1 MKTRRLGKMLKKMLV
16 IALGATLTLGAS
28 LAAGCQSGFNAEK
41 NITVVA
47 RDNNSGTR
55 EAFDTVVTADG
66 VNYLMMKEN
75 GQKVFYTTDKANF
88 YEKTGVAR
96 AAVSSDPQ
104 AIGYISLGSV
114 DDSIKVVKVNGVAP
128 SKETVLDGTYKIQR
142 PFVIMTNKSVTLT
155 KRTADFVKYLHS
167 SSVEADCE
175 AAGVIF
181 LKDPAKRANEG
192 EPAIEVGEAFVKD
205 DSLTDMTKIVVRGS
219 TSMEEVITKAAKS
232 YADIYGADP
241 SALFDVQLQGSSVG
255 RKAVEGDTTGNV
267 IGLSSAAVKNDKLNS
282 FNVCLDA
289 VAVIVN
295 KQNELINDLTLAD
308 LYKIYTGAITKFSGL
323 SK

>member
-1 MKTRRLGKMLKKMLV
+1 MKTSLSKLLKKALV

-28 LAAGCQSGFNAEK
+28 LSAGCQSGFNPDK

-66 VNYLMMKEN
+66 KNFLMMKEN
-75 GQKVFYTTDKANF
+75 GQKVFYTTDKANL

-96 AAVSSDPQ
+96 AAVSSDSQ

-114 DDSIKVVKVNGVAP
+114 DDSIKVVKVNGVTP
-128 SKETVLDGTYKIQR
+128 SKQTVLDGTYKIQR
-142 PFVIMTNKSVTLT
+142 PFVIMTNKAVTLT
-155 KRTADFVKYLHS
+155 PRTADFVKYLRS

-181 LKDPAKRANEG
+181 LADPAKRANEG
-192 EPAIEVGEAFVKD
+192 ETAIEVGEAFVKD
-205 DSLTDMTKIVVRGS
+205 DTVTDTSKIVVRGS

-232 YADIYGADP
+232 YAEIYGIDP
-241 SALFDVQLQGSSVG
+241 SALFDIQVQGSSVG
-255 RKAVEGDTTGNV
+255 RKAAEDDKTGNV
-267 IGLSSAAVKNDKLNS
+267 IGLSSAAVKNDSLNC

-295 KQNELINDLTLAD
+295 KQNELINDLSLAD
-308 LYKIYTGAITKFSGL
+308 LYKIYTGEITKFSEL
-323 SK
+323 NK

>member
-1 MKTRRLGKMLKKMLV
+1 MKTRRLGKMLKKTLV

-142 PFVIMTNKSVTLT
+142 PFVLVT
-155 KRTADFVKYLHS
+155 KEGTALSATAQKFFDFALS
-167 SSVEADCE
+167 ADAADIIS
-175 AAGVIF
+175 AAG
-181 LKDPAKRANEG
+181 
-192 EPAIEVGEAFVKD
+192 
-205 DSLTDMTKIVVRGS
+205 
-219 TSMEEVITKAAKS
+219 
-232 YADIYGADP
+232 
-241 SALFDVQLQGSSVG
+241 
-255 RKAVEGDTTGNV
+255 
-267 IGLSSAAVKNDKLNS
+267 
-282 FNVCLDA
+282 A
-289 VAVIVN
+289 VAAN
-295 KQNELINDLTLAD
+295 
-308 LYKIYTGAITKFSGL
+308 
-323 SK
+323 